1 VGENLENG
9 DRVGNVGK
17 CGVEVEGVAKLYPDV
32 PTCVAG
38 AAAGST
44 DAQAEGVL
52 HSAEV
57 TAETV
62 SFGGWA

>member
-1 VGENLENG
+1 LENG
-9 DRVGNVGK
+9 DGFGNVGK
-17 CGVEVEGVAKLYPDV
+17 CGVKVEGVAELYPDV

-38 AAAGST
+38 ATPGST
-44 DAQAEGVL
+44 DAQVEGVL

>member
-1 VGENLENG
+1 LENWDG
-9 DRVGNVGK
+9 VGNVGE

-32 PTCVAG
+32 PTGVAC
-38 AAAGST
+38 AASGST